1 MSDGKIKTTAFI
13 PVFRDKLDQLRNEL
27 KSEYKR
33 ARSERRREVMKRLAK
48 EAKGLKKLV
57 DDADAQTEI
66 RTCPNCGHSL

>member
-1 MSDGKIKTTAFI
+1 MSNGKIKTTAFI

-48 EAKGLKKLV
+48 EAKSLKKLI
-57 DDADAQTEI
+57 DEADAQVKTKN
-66 RTCPNCGHSL
+66 CPNCGYPL

>member
-33 ARSERRREVMKRLAK
+33 ARSERRRELMKKLAR
-48 EAKGLKKLV
+48 EAKDLKKLL
-57 DDADAQTEI
+57 DQADEQVEVK
-66 RTCPNCGHSL
+66 TCPNCGHRV